1 MVFDSACTSADEV
14 SAKIRGAKKGKLLP
28 KSYPNTKRFKL
39 KGIQP
44 KSRAGANKLMK
55 RLSLLGIPFAIA
67 AGGTAYTRGKKPG
80 TAGNERKD
88 AIGCGG

>member
-1 MVFDSACTSADEV
+1 MPKQYPAIDVMKFLAAIPLIIVEPELGIKVLDASFEAGKNLKKTIQA
-14 SAKIRGAKKGKLLP
+14 ARRGKVRP

-55 RLSLLGIPFAIA
+55 RLSLLGTIS
-67 AGGTAYTRGKKPG
+67 
-80 TAGNERKD
+80 N
-88 AIGCGG
+88 